1 MLLEGFLETS
11 RHWRELQG
19 VTALQPHEEGRE
31 VVRPW
36 APLLPCTHGVEE
48 STPVSIQTQEHLTV
62 HVSFPW
68 AAATVTLYRG
78 LGFAV

>member
-1 MLLEGFLETS
+1 
-11 RHWRELQG
+11 
-19 VTALQPHEEGRE
+19 